1 MIFITTTKSAVK
13 LDAIKKLL
21 NPSQT
26 ISYSTENAP
35 LPAQPVNSGL
45 ICCHE
50 RINFIKANNDLSNT
64 KYDYIISIENGIDT
78 INHYSKGGDSLRFV
92 DICYVVIEDN
102 LGNRQEYESIAIPIP
117 NKYLEEARNA
127 TSPDYKYRDLGYEY
141 TAGSMIN
148 KEFPNINSANW
159 MGDLKFGGFS
169 RIKQIE
175 SAIRN
180 VKNISLLAFH

>member
-1 MIFITTTKSAVK
+1 MIIITTTKSAVK

-21 NPSQT
+21 NPSQI

-45 ICCHE
+45 ICCHG
-50 RINFIKANNDLSNT
+50 RINFIKENNLILNNI

-78 INHYSKGGDSLRFV
+78 INHYSKGGDSSRFV

-148 KEFPNINSANW
+148 KEFPNVDSANW
-159 MGDLKFGGFS
+159 MADLKFGGFS
-169 RIKQIE
+169 RINQIE
-175 SAIRN
+175 SAIKN
-180 VKNISLLAFH
+180 VKDILLQLI